1 MVNKRL
7 NVLKPLNHNDLPTEH
22 FKEDND
28 AVARVFR
35 TEWTVFFHRTAH
47 WRWHQFHSPSD
58 DSDRC

>member
-28 AVARVFR
+28 AVERVFR

-47 WRWHQFHSPSD
+47 WR
-58 DSDRC
+58 